1 MGPSATA
8 LERKQRRTDRGDRNR
23 DVTARNRT
31 ASRLRQ
37 DYSQTAERL
46 AARAPRVETP
56 IDMLIA
62 ETRRVREAMVA
73 ERATWQAQH
82 DRLAGPPVPSS
93 RKVEADLLG
102 HDLQARSQARGR
114 LRATEARI
122 ARVRSR
128 RLELVNWIRNPA
140 RMIWAKHAE
149 LNALARARKAAR
161 RAELRLEFRRA
172 WLQSPAGQAVVADR
186 RQPALEQAAEAA
198 RERRTLVRKI
208 RRMNRR
214 IEAAGRTLTDLTVA
228 RELGQR
234 QLRTPS
240 HSPDATRFIRDVGAP
255 ARAAIARHPELAR
268 RQAIER
274 LNRAQGRSILRS
286 LFPGR

>member
-23 DVTARNRT
+23 DVNARNRT

-56 IDMLIA
+56 IHTLIV

-73 ERATWQAQH
+73 ERAGWQVQH
-82 DRLAGPPVPSS
+82 DRLAGPLVLSA
-93 RKVEADLLG
+93 RKVEAELLG
-102 HDLQARSQARGR
+102 HDLQARNQARGR
-114 LRATEARI
+114 LRATEMRI

-128 RLELVNWIRNPA
+128 RLELVTWIRNPA

-149 LNALARARKAAR
+149 LNALAKARKAAR
-161 RAELRLEFRRA
+161 RAELRFEFRRS
-172 WLQSPAGQAVVADR
+172 WLQSPAGQAVVANV
-186 RQPALEQAAEAA
+186 RQPGLERAADAA

-208 RRMNRR
+208 RRMDRR
-214 IEAAGRTLTDLTVA
+214 IEAAGRTLTDLSVA

-240 HSPDATRFIRDVGAP
+240 HSPDATRFIRDVGTP
-255 ARAAIARHPELAR
+255 ARAAIARYPEQAR

-274 LNRAQGRSILRS
+274 LNRGQGRSVLRS